1 MYYSPPTRTRRS
13 TDRSRRYK
21 PLLPIHSPANLP
33 RDLASCASPEGH
45 LTLKWIGLATV
56 ARSVATVHRTFG
68 KEYRRSSRSS
78 YAKDEELGWSLG
90 MPSNIS
96 FQRCSSTPPLSLS
109 VSFQFF
115 RIISRTLPLFPF
127 IFVELYATSIFCGR
141 SFISSHE
148 NRPYMR
154 LL

>member
-96 FQRCSSTPPLSLS
+96 FQRCSSTPPPLSLFLFLS
-109 VSFQFF
+109 VFLVFSYNFSYPSTFSLHLCRAVCNVHILWTVF
-115 RIISRTLPLFPF
+115 YF
-127 IFVELYATSIFCGR
+127 
-141 SFISSHE
+141 
-148 NRPYMR
+148 
-154 LL
+154 